1 MARRKVIITVAQ
13 TGAFHGKEANPNIP
27 LTPEE
32 IAASAYDCYNAGAA
46 IIHIH
51 ARDQE
56 GLSTNDPKVY
66 SAIGSGIRA
75 RCNAILQYSTA
86 PANREGTCAEDGM
99 RLLYDPD
106 LVKPEMCSLDCSLIG
121 TSWGDRTFVYEWY
134 RPFLLKYARKM
145 RDMGIKL
152 VSKSPWI
159 FTISLGVLGMLLG
172 CFMDQVPATAFML
185 AFVSRIY
192 KELGYTSRDA
202 YPHVANIL
210 TVFGVNIG
218 GAMTP
223 ISHSLAILGIG
234 IYEGA
239 TGESLSLFSYLAF
252 GVPTGLILFVLLCV
266 AVRLLTRPDMSKFK
280 DFKIENVVKKQG
292 PMTLREGTTAVV
304 FFVTVIMWILP
315 GVLKMFS
322 DTAWVNAFNSF
333 GITFWAILSVV
344 VMAVI
349 HIDGRPLLDV
359 RTVVNQSINWGIL
372 IFISIGVYLGSA
384 MSADSTG
391 IVAAIQQNITPL
403 TQSVAPV
410 VVVFV
415 IATVSVL
422 MTNFASNVSTITVM
436 TAVGVALAA
445 SSGGAISAVGIA
457 LVTTMC
463 GSCAYLLPSSFATI
477 AMLHGH
483 EYSSRNQI
491 YLFGIIMIV
500 ITSLIIGFVGYPI
513 GCALTGS

>member
-1 MARRKVIITVAQ
+1 MEKQKFYMPASLLIKILVCLAVIAAFWVAPPV
-13 TGAFHGKEANPNIP
+13 AP
-27 LTPEE
+27 LT
-32 IAASAYDCYNAGAA
+32 A
-46 IIHIH
+46 
-51 ARDQE
+51 
-56 GLSTNDPKVY
+56 V
-66 SAIGSGIRA
+66 
-75 RCNAILQYSTA
+75 
-86 PANREGTCAEDGM
+86 GM
-99 RLLYDPD
+99 RVIGIFIGVILMLSIVDTVWPAMLAIVLLGQSGVCTVNEAIAGSIGNWIIYFVLMSFIMTHALNESGFTDR
-106 LVKPEMCSLDCSLIG
+106 LVAKFMS
-121 TSWGDRTFVYEWY
+121 
-134 RPFLLKYARKM
+134 
-145 RDMGIKL
+145 IKL

-359 RTVVNQSINWGIL
+359 RTVVNQSINWGI
-372 IFISIGVYLGSA
+372 
-384 MSADSTG
+384 
-391 IVAAIQQNITPL
+391 VAAIQQNITPL
-403 TQSVAPV
+403 TPSVAPV

>member
-1 MARRKVIITVAQ
+1 MEKQKFYMPASLLIKILVCLAVIAAFWVAPPV
-13 TGAFHGKEANPNIP
+13 AP
-27 LTPEE
+27 LT
-32 IAASAYDCYNAGAA
+32 A
-46 IIHIH
+46 
-51 ARDQE
+51 
-56 GLSTNDPKVY
+56 V
-66 SAIGSGIRA
+66 
-75 RCNAILQYSTA
+75 
-86 PANREGTCAEDGM
+86 GM
-99 RLLYDPD
+99 RVIGIFIGVILMLSIVDTVWPAMLAIVLLGQSGVCTVNEAIAGSIGNWIIYFVLMSFIMTHALNEAGFTDR
-106 LVKPEMCSLDCSLIG
+106 LVAKFMS
-121 TSWGDRTFVYEWY
+121 
-134 RPFLLKYARKM
+134 
-145 RDMGIKL
+145 IKL

>member
-1 MARRKVIITVAQ
+1 MEKQKFYMPASLLIKILVCLAVIAAFWVAPPV
-13 TGAFHGKEANPNIP
+13 AP
-27 LTPEE
+27 LT
-32 IAASAYDCYNAGAA
+32 A
-46 IIHIH
+46 
-51 ARDQE
+51 
-56 GLSTNDPKVY
+56 V
-66 SAIGSGIRA
+66 
-75 RCNAILQYSTA
+75 
-86 PANREGTCAEDGM
+86 GM
-99 RLLYDPD
+99 RVIGIFIGVILMLSIVDTVWPAMLAIVLLGQSGVCTVNEAIAGSIGNWIIYFVLMSFIMTHALNESGFTDR
-106 LVKPEMCSLDCSLIG
+106 LVAKFMS
-121 TSWGDRTFVYEWY
+121 
-134 RPFLLKYARKM
+134 
-145 RDMGIKL
+145 IKL

-391 IVAAIQQNITPL
+391 IVAAIQQNITPPHPKRG
-403 TQSVAPV
+403 ACGG
-410 VVVFV
+410 
-415 IATVSVL
+415 
-422 MTNFASNVSTITVM
+422 
-436 TAVGVALAA
+436 GVCHRHCLRPDDQLCFQRVHYHGND
-445 SSGGAISAVGIA
+445 SGG
-457 LVTTMC
+457 C
-463 GSCAYLLPSSFATI
+463 GSGSQQRRSHQRGGHCPGDNDVRLMRLFAALLLRHHCHAPRT
-477 AMLHGH
+477 
-483 EYSSRNQI
+483 RVQQ
-491 YLFGIIMIV
+491 
-500 ITSLIIGFVGYPI
+500 P
-513 GCALTGS
+513 

>member
-1 MARRKVIITVAQ
+1 M
-13 TGAFHGKEANPNIP
+13 
-27 LTPEE
+27 
-32 IAASAYDCYNAGAA
+32 
-46 IIHIH
+46 
-51 ARDQE
+51 
-56 GLSTNDPKVY
+56 
-66 SAIGSGIRA
+66 
-75 RCNAILQYSTA
+75 
-86 PANREGTCAEDGM
+86 
-99 RLLYDPD
+99 
-106 LVKPEMCSLDCSLIG
+106 
-121 TSWGDRTFVYEWY
+121 
-134 RPFLLKYARKM
+134 
-145 RDMGIKL
+145 
-152 VSKSPWI
+152 
-159 FTISLGVLGMLLG
+159 
-172 CFMDQVPATAFML
+172 
-185 AFVSRIY
+185 
-192 KELGYTSRDA
+192 
-202 YPHVANIL
+202 ANIL

-477 AMLHGH
+477 AMLSLCHLCSEDISWNVVPGLKATLQPGRRCFKEPAAPFYPVTKREYPQMGKRSIYCTNQVLSYQRRTYRGH
-483 EYSSRNQI
+483 SINWSTTH
-491 YLFGIIMIV
+491 FG
-500 ITSLIIGFVGYPI
+500 GY
-513 GCALTGS
+513 G

>member
-1 MARRKVIITVAQ
+1 MTHALNESGFTDRLVAK
-13 TGAFHGKEANPNIP
+13 FM
-27 LTPEE
+27 
-32 IAASAYDCYNAGAA
+32 S
-46 IIHIH
+46 
-51 ARDQE
+51 
-56 GLSTNDPKVY
+56 
-66 SAIGSGIRA
+66 
-75 RCNAILQYSTA
+75 
-86 PANREGTCAEDGM
+86 
-99 RLLYDPD
+99 
-106 LVKPEMCSLDCSLIG
+106 
-121 TSWGDRTFVYEWY
+121 
-134 RPFLLKYARKM
+134 
-145 RDMGIKL
+145 IKL

-436 TAVGVALAA
+436 T
-445 SSGGAISAVGIA
+445 SGG
-457 LVTTMC
+457 C
-463 GSCAYLLPSSFATI
+463 GSGSQQRRSHQRGGYCPGDNDVRLMRLFAALLLRHHCHAPRTRVQQPQPDISVRHYHDCNYISDHWIRRISHRLRADWELSLCHLCSEDISWNVVPGLKATLQQGRRCFKEPAAPFYPVTKREYPQLGKRSI
-477 AMLHGH
+477 YCTNQVLSYQRRTYRGH
-483 EYSSRNQI
+483 SINWSTTH
-491 YLFGIIMIV
+491 FG
-500 ITSLIIGFVGYPI
+500 G
-513 GCALTGS
+513 

>member
-1 MARRKVIITVAQ
+1 
-13 TGAFHGKEANPNIP
+13 
-27 LTPEE
+27 
-32 IAASAYDCYNAGAA
+32 
-46 IIHIH
+46 
-51 ARDQE
+51 
-56 GLSTNDPKVY
+56 
-66 SAIGSGIRA
+66 
-75 RCNAILQYSTA
+75 
-86 PANREGTCAEDGM
+86 
-99 RLLYDPD
+99 
-106 LVKPEMCSLDCSLIG
+106 
-121 TSWGDRTFVYEWY
+121 
-134 RPFLLKYARKM
+134 
-145 RDMGIKL
+145 
-152 VSKSPWI
+152 
-159 FTISLGVLGMLLG
+159 
-172 CFMDQVPATAFML
+172 
-185 AFVSRIY
+185 
-192 KELGYTSRDA
+192 
-202 YPHVANIL
+202 
-210 TVFGVNIG
+210 
-218 GAMTP
+218 
-223 ISHSLAILGIG
+223 
-234 IYEGA
+234 
-239 TGESLSLFSYLAF
+239 
-252 GVPTGLILFVLLCV
+252 
-266 AVRLLTRPDMSKFK
+266 
-280 DFKIENVVKKQG
+280 
-292 PMTLREGTTAVV
+292 
-304 FFVTVIMWILP
+304 
-315 GVLKMFS
+315 
-322 DTAWVNAFNSF
+322 
-333 GITFWAILSVV
+333 
-344 VMAVI
+344 MAVI
-349 HIDGRPLLDV
+349 HIDGKPLLDV

-391 IVAAIQQNITPL
+391 IVAAIQQSITPL